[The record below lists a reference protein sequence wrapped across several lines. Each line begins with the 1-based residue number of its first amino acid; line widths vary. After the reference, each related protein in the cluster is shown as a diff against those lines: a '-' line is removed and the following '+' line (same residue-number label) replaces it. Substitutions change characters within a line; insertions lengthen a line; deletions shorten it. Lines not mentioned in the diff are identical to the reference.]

1 MSGGSCASVAVDAAA
16 HQSDAEGSVLSWLE
30 DDALDADEAAGL
42 SMEML
47 GEAPDVLDVLSCGKD
62 VCKRPSPGF
71 SCPLDKVKSQR
82 SNLPS
87 NWDPMD
93 GAECMVVDIMHP
105 ETRDAERE
113 AECKEVLA
121 KMFKLQM
128 ELEHVSLHEVLQDI
142 HTRTKYEVLR
152 VERVQNVAQ
161 WTMHCA
167 LAAAYGIEGNTDV
180 YHGTEAKEKI
190 FKTGFSLRYQ
200 RPGRDWHGKGVYFAT
215 DADTAIL
222 FAEPHDPSKGD
233 WTQTTI
239 CASFKKGETRL
250 GQRGLVE
257 TGQNPKTGKEYLTM
271 QSPDGKILVATKE
284 QQALA
289 KYAVQFRFDFDSQ
302 TTPTDSN
309 FGRLHDAVWKEVLRR
324 KALAEVWK
332 EVLRRKALA
341 EAPGMDTAAIT
352 QSAPQ
357 RPPKKQRVSQVIQD
371 GTRMQAHGAFN
382 VGEVVEVYKHFKHY
396 DLFNGELGEIK
407 RIEKQRVW
415 MFVLEMQNPVVRS
428 MVEKATRK
436 GNHGVDGVPLH
447 QLVCK
452 HGQIRKLA
460 AAQGGA
466 AGGVAP

>member
-1 MSGGSCASVAVDAAA
+1 MSGGCYASAEGDATADL
-16 HQSDAEGSVLSWLE
+16 SDAEGSVLSWLE
-30 DDALDADEAAGL
+30 DDALCADDAAGP

-47 GEAPDVLDVLSCGKD
+47 GECAEVLDVLSCDLD

-93 GAECMVVDIMHP
+93 GAECVVVDIMHA

-113 AECKEVLA
+113 AECKDVLA
-121 KMFKLQM
+121 KMFKLQIQHR
-128 ELEHVSLHEVLQDI
+128 HVCLQEVLEDI

-152 VERVQNVAQ
+152 VERVQNVPQ
-161 WTMHCA
+161 WKMHCA
-167 LAAAYGIEGNTDV
+167 LAAAYGIEDSTVV

-190 FKTGFSLRYQ
+190 LGSGFSLRYQ
-200 RPGRDWHGKGVYFAT
+200 RPGRDLYGKGVYFTT
-215 DADTAIL
+215 DVEIAIL
-222 FAEPHDPSKGD
+222 YAEPRDPGNGD

-239 CASFKKGETRL
+239 CASLKKGETRL
-250 GQRGLVE
+250 GQKGLLE
-257 TGQNPKTGKEYLTM
+257 TGQNPETGKEYLTM
-271 QSPDGKILVATKE
+271 QSPDGRILVATN
-284 QQALA
+284 QHQVLPT
-289 KYAVQFRFDFDSQ
+289 YAVEFKYDFDSQ

-324 KALAEVWK
+324 KALAE
-332 EVLRRKALA
+332 
-341 EAPGMDTAAIT
+341 APAIETAAIT
-352 QSAPQ
+352 ENAPQ
-357 RPPKKQRVSQVIQD
+357 RPPKKPRVSHVIED
-371 GTRMQAHGAFN
+371 GTQAQAHNGFK
-382 VGEVVEVYKHFKHY
+382 VGEVVRVHEHFKHFK
-396 DLFNGELGEIK
+396 FCNGELGRIE
-407 RIEKQRVW
+407 RIEKRRVW
-415 MFVLEMQNPVVRS
+415 MFVLEMQNPATS
-428 MVEKATRK
+428 STVEVITRK

-460 AAQGGA
+460 VVQGGA